1 MVIDFT
7 NLDYLKTG
15 NVRQRAA
22 YESIRALDLSTILKP
37 FDPVLVGTIPIQV
50 DIEESDLDIICYVTD
65 DAHFKQVLEG
75 FAEFTG
81 FRLKEV
87 FINEV
92 KCIIVNFCLDGFE
105 FEIFG
110 QNVPS
115 QQQNAYKH
123 MIIEHSI
130 LKERG
135 EDFREKVIN
144 LKLQGYKTE
153 PAFAKL
159 LGLKGNPYKA
169 LLDYNVSVLS

>member
-1 MVIDFT
+1 MMIDFT
-7 NLDYLKTG
+7 NIDYLKTG

-22 YESIRALDLSTILKP
+22 YECIRALDVFTILKP

-65 DAHFKQVLEG
+65 DAQFKQVLEG

-87 FINEV
+87 LINEV